1 MQLARTSE
9 PAGSGLWML
18 LLPVLPVLVAL
29 GVVEWVG
36 VPEISAAVAG
46 TADILAFQDAAG
58 RLAFAAAVVV
68 HTIVCI
74 AAILYFAVQI
84 ARFAGPRRKAV
95 ALAVAGLSLAT
106 VATMVALAFVEPHL
120 AIYRYTFY
128 QIAELLA
135 GSPVAGNLLGDG
147 GSLSLLAVCVLYPSA
162 LGIVA
167 VLAAAG
173 AGVAATAELGDLR
186 DQAGHARLVQRVHV
200 LLHCFYALSAVL
212 VTSTL
217 AAALFF
223 RLPLHALH
231 KEDATEGL
239 HTALSSYLSGLG
251 TFWAAVYTLTLF
263 AAFAAPAARI
273 YLHLQSVASGDGT
286 GMTVAD
292 WLRQKGLTFSLAE
305 NIKNALVLIAPLL
318 VGPLGDVVGLLP
330 K

>member
-1 MQLARTSE
+1 MAQARSA
-9 PAGSGLWML
+9 PASDGLWML
-18 LLPVLPVLVAL
+18 LLPVLPVLVAV

-36 VPEISAAVAG
+36 VPEISPAISG
-46 TADILAFQDAAG
+46 SKQMLAFQDAAG
-58 RLAFAAAVVV
+58 RLAFAAAVVA
-68 HTIVCI
+68 HTLICL

-84 ARFAGPRRKAV
+84 ARFAGPRRAAV
-95 ALAVAGLSLAT
+95 GLAVAGLALAT
-106 VATMVALAFVEPHL
+106 VAAMVALAFVEPHL

-128 QIAELLA
+128 QIADLLA
-135 GSPVAGNLLGDG
+135 GSPVAGDLLGDG
-147 GSLSLLAVCVLYPSA
+147 TTLSVLAVCVLYPSA

-173 AGVAATAELGDLR
+173 AGVAATSQLGDLR
-186 DQAGHARLVQRVHV
+186 DQAGHARLVARVHV

-231 KEDATEGL
+231 KAEATAGL
-239 HTALSSYLSGLG
+239 HTALSSYLAGLG
-251 TFWAAVYTLTLF
+251 TFWAAVYTLTLV
-263 AAFAAPAARI
+263 AAFSAPAGRI
-273 YLHLQSVASGDGT
+273 YLHLQTVASGDGA
-286 GMTVAD
+286 GLTVAA
-292 WLRQKGLTFSLAE
+292 WLREKGLTFSLAE

>member
-1 MQLARTSE
+1 
-9 PAGSGLWML
+9 ML
-18 LLPVLPVLVAL
+18 VLPVVPVLVAV

-36 VPEISAAVAG
+36 VPKISQAIAG
-46 TADILAFQDAAG
+46 TEAILAFQDAAG

-84 ARFAGPRRKAV
+84 ARFAGPRRTAV
-95 ALAVAGLSLAT
+95 ALTVAGLSLAT
-106 VATMVALAFVEPHL
+106 VATMVALALIMPPL
-120 AIYRYTFY
+120 AIYNYTFY
-128 QIAELLA
+128 QIADLLA

-147 GSLSLLAVCVLYPSA
+147 LSVLAVCVLYPSA

-167 VLAAAG
+167 VLAATG
-173 AGVAATAELGDLR
+173 AGVAATADLGDLR
-186 DQAGHARLVQRVHV
+186 DQAGHARLIKRVHV
-200 LLHCFYALSAVL
+200 LLHCFYVLSTVL

-231 KEDATEGL
+231 KVEETKGL

-273 YLHLQSVASGDGT
+273 YLHLQSVASGDGAS
-286 GMTVAD
+286 MTVAD

>member
-1 MQLARTSE
+1 
-9 PAGSGLWML
+9 ML

-147 GSLSLLAVCVLYPSA
+147 LSLLAVCVLYPSA

-173 AGVAATAELGDLR
+173 AGIAATAELGDMR

-231 KEDATEGL
+231 KQDATEGL
-239 HTALSSYLSGLG
+239 HTALTSYLSGLG

-273 YLHLQSVASGDGT
+273 YLHLQSVASGDGA